1 MVKLVLFCHSLRSD
15 WNHGNAHFLRG
26 ILSECWHRGFDVLA
40 LERRDSWSAANL
52 SRDHGPAALDAWR
65 EAYPPIPLVV
75 YDNARIDLDRVLD
88 GADLVL
94 VHEWNEPELVARVA
108 AHRKSGGS
116 YLLLFHDT
124 HHRMVSAPEAIGRLN
139 LDGFDGVL
147 AFGEVLR
154 EAYLR
159 RGWARQVFTWHEA
172 ADLRVFGP
180 RPEVARQR
188 DLVWIGNWGDEE
200 RTAELREF
208 FIKPVVSLGLSAL
221 VRGVRYPHSARAA
234 LARDGVEFGDY
245 LPNFRVPDCF
255 AAASATV
262 HIPRRPYVRI
272 LPGIPTI
279 RVFEA
284 LACGIPLVSAPWEN
298 SEGLFTVG
306 ADFLMASNGA
316 EMRSCLEAIRYEPDW
331 AKAMV
336 RHGRATIEARH
347 SCAHRVD
354 ELISI
359 CRALGRNLCPTRA
372 VAAQ

>member
-1 MVKLVLFCHSLRSD
+1 MPKLVLFCHSLRSD

-26 ILSECWHRGFDVLA
+26 VMSECWLRGFDVLV
-40 LERRDSWSAANL
+40 LEPSDSWSAENL
-52 SRDHGPAALDAWR
+52 ARDHGPAALDAWR
-65 EAYPPIPLVV
+65 EAYPPVPLAV
-75 YDNARIDLDRVLD
+75 YDAARLDLDKVLD

-94 VHEWNEPELVARVA
+94 VHEWNEPELVVRIA
-108 AHRKSGGS
+108 AHRNSGGS

-124 HHRMVSAPEAIGRLN
+124 HHRMVSAPDAIGRLD

-159 RGWARQVFTWHEA
+159 RGWGRQAFTWHEA

-180 RPEVARQR
+180 RTEVPRHR

-200 RTAELREF
+200 RTAELQEF
-208 FIKPVVSLGLSAL
+208 FIEPVMSLGLSAR
-221 VRGVRYPHSARAA
+221 VHGVRYPHSGRAT
-234 LARDGVEFGDY
+234 LAAAGIEFANY
-245 LPNFRVPDCF
+245 LSNFRVPDCF

-262 HIPRRPYVRI
+262 HIPRRPYVRM
-272 LPGIPTI
+272 LTGISTI
-279 RVFEA
+279 RIFEA
-284 LACGIPLVSAPWEN
+284 LACGIPLVSAPWEDC
-298 SEGLFTVG
+298 EGLFTLG
-306 ADFLMASNGA
+306 KDFLMARNGA
-316 EMRSCLEAIRYEPDW
+316 EMRSYLEAIYHDRDW
-331 AKAMV
+331 AETMA

-359 CRALGRNLCPTRA
+359 CQALGRYLCPPQA